1 MKCLAVVSV
10 VLAGAIGCGLMPAF
24 AAPSPSDVGVF
35 VQAATSCPPANFAL
49 FGACVTILSTDPI
62 VCGRPLI
69 GYTMLS
75 RSMMRKLDEAG
86 NFVSLRGATVEEEIC
101 GQPLYEFKEF
111 KRGIFPPCPLPQ
123 ECGG

>member
-1 MKCLAVVSV
+1 MKTLAVVPV
-10 VLAGAIGCGLMPAF
+10 VLACAIGCGFMTVS
-24 AAPSPSDVGVF
+24 AAPGPSDVGVF
-35 VQAATSCPPANFAL
+35 VQADTSCPPANFAL

-86 NFVSLRGATVEEEIC
+86 NFVSLRGATVEEEAC